1 MGLRTALK
9 KKLAHSSERR
19 DSDTAQDEST
29 MDKESNG
36 TPERSPKRLSAA
48 SSSGSSSPPAETPV
62 ISLSDESLA
71 EPVITG
77 KRKPSDTPRPS
88 NVTTKKPRQNS
99 DVTGKRK
106 PKDTAALVTSRPRAS
121 SYHTPTR
128 KGEGEPSPA
137 DYLYFGPK
145 DEKGAP
151 LSNGGGSA
159 AAGDATNRNRP
170 RHTQSSSGGSHAAQ
184 PSRTDDSGF
193 LNTGMAGARQ
203 QMGYQNLTYGG
214 SLQYNYSGTQAPY

>member
-19 DSDTAQDEST
+19 DSDTAVDEDTISN
-29 MDKESNG
+29 ESNG
-36 TPERSPKRLSAA
+36 TPEHSPKRLSAA
-48 SSSGSSSPPAETPV
+48 SSSGSLSPPAVVPA
-62 ISLSDESLA
+62 IALSDESLA

-77 KRKPSDTPRPS
+77 KRKPSGTSQSS
-88 NVTTKKPRQNS
+88 NETTNRPRQNS

-106 PKDTAALVTSRPRAS
+106 PQDTAALVASRPRAN
-121 SYHTPTR
+121 SYQTPTG
-128 KGEGEPSPA
+128 KGEGEPGPA

-145 DEKGAP
+145 EEGASFP
-151 LSNGGGSA
+151 HRDGST
-159 AAGDATNRNRP
+159 AAGYATNRNRA
-170 RHTQSSSGGSHAAQ
+170 RHTSSLSRGGHAAQ

-193 LNTGMAGARQ
+193 LNTGVAGARQ

-214 SLQYNYSGTQAPY
+214 SLQYDYSGTQAPY

>member
-19 DSDTAQDEST
+19 DSDTAVDEDTIS
-29 MDKESNG
+29 KESNG
-36 TPERSPKRLSAA
+36 TPERSPERLSAA
-48 SSSGSSSPPAETPV
+48 SSSGSLSPPAEVPA

-77 KRKPSDTPRPS
+77 KRKPSGTPRSS
-88 NVTTKKPRQNS
+88 NETTKRPRQNS

-106 PKDTAALVTSRPRAS
+106 PQDTAALVDSRPRAN
-121 SYHTPTR
+121 SYQPPTG
-128 KGEGEPSPA
+128 KGEVEPSPA

-145 DEKGAP
+145 EEGASLP
-151 LSNGGGSA
+151 NRYGSV
-159 AAGDATNRNRP
+159 AAGDATNRNRA
-170 RHTQSSSGGSHAAQ
+170 RHTSSSSGGGHAAQ

-193 LNTGMAGARQ
+193 LNTGVAGARQ

-214 SLQYNYSGTQAPY
+214 SLQYDYSGTQAPY